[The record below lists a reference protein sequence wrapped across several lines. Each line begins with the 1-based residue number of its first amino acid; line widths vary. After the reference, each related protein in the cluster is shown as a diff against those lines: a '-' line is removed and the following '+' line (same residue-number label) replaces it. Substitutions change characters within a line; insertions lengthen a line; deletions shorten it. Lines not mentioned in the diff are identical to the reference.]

1 MITFFVML
9 RTKDPPPMF
18 DRKPIQLVFSSRTN
32 QATDGSL
39 TEGNHFENCWWSY
52 PRCGGGGGG
61 DHIQEGFGWNKSL
74 EGSHIPDIHV
84 NPHEVVLGVEVHVWL
99 EALPLADIV
108 ATHPKHWAPDGEVFT
123 NSPDHLVSFLST
135 LFLTMIIFY
144 SSIFL
149 KWSPCPSR
157 HSSQV
162 WLRHRPEK
170 RWEEGCWYW
179 VVCELLNRGHYWIT
193 TVVLLSWS

>member
-1 MITFFVML
+1 MITICKIL
-9 RTKDPPPMF
+9 KTKDPPPMF

-39 TEGNHFENCWWSY
+39 GEGNNLESWLWSY
-52 PRCGGGGGG
+52 PRG
-61 DHIQEGFGWNKSL
+61 NKIL
-74 EGSHIPDIHV
+74 EGSHTPDIHV
-84 NPHEVVLGVEVHVWL
+84 DPHEVVPGVEVHVWL

-123 NSPDHLVSFLST
+123 NSPDHLFLFFINSF
-135 LFLTMIIFY
+135 FKMIIFY
-144 SSIFL
+144 SSVFL
-149 KWSPCPSR
+149 QWPPCPSR

>member
-1 MITFFVML
+1 MITICKIL
-9 RTKDPPPMF
+9 KTKDPPPMF

-52 PRCGGGGGG
+52 PRCGG

-84 NPHEVVLGVEVHVWL
+84 NPHEVVLGVEVHVWF
-99 EALPLADIV
+99 EALPLASMV

-123 NSPDHLVSFLST
+123 NSPDHLFLFFINSF
-135 LFLTMIIFY
+135 FKMIIFILLFSY
-144 SSIFL
+144 NDHLVPVVILLKHDCVFVQKSSG
-149 KWSPCPSR
+149 K
-157 HSSQV
+157 
-162 WLRHRPEK
+162 K
-170 RWEEGCWYW
+170 
-179 VVCELLNRGHYWIT
+179 VVDTE
-193 TVVLLSWS
+193 